1 MNKAEEETEVT
12 NTTANLSLPATKSL
26 VRVRSGSNLAALVV
40 EQS

>member
-1 MNKAEEETEVT
+1 MSKTEEETEFT
-12 NTTANLSLPATKSL
+12 NATSNLSVPATKSL